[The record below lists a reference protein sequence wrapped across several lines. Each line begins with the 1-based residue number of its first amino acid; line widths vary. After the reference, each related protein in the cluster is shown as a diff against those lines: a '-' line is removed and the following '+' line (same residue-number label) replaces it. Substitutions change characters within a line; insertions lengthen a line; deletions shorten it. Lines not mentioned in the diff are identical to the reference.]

1 MSVLKNIMEHFK
13 NRKENELE
21 KQKRLDYIQKRVME
35 TGIEKYKNRS
45 KENNTRDKQYFLDS
59 NVYGKIFK

>member
-1 MSVLKNIMEHFK
+1 MNVLKNIIEHFK

-21 KQKRLDYIQKRVME
+21 KQKRLD
-35 TGIEKYKNRS
+35 
-45 KENNTRDKQYFLDS
+45 NTRDKQYFLDS